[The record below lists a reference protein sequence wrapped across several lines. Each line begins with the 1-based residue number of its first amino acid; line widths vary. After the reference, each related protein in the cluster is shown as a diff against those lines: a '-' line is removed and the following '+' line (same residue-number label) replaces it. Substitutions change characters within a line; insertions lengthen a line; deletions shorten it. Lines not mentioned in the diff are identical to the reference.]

1 MTSYAVAIL
10 MERYN
15 VPSELI
21 NQVKQLYSNP
31 RFYISQNGTKSKVFA
46 KPVSDDFNRY
56 QIQRNQMGQPVA
68 LPNDTPVM
76 FEGIAQ
82 RDPVVGHDHSMG
94 TGNGG
99 LH

>member
-1 MTSYAVAIL
+1 M
-10 MERYN
+10 
-15 VPSELI
+15 
-21 NQVKQLYSNP
+21 
-31 RFYISQNGTKSKVFA
+31 FA

-94 TGNGG
+94 TGTGG
-99 LH
+99 

>member
-1 MTSYAVAIL
+1 M
-10 MERYN
+10 
-15 VPSELI
+15 
-21 NQVKQLYSNP
+21 
-31 RFYISQNGTKSKVFA
+31 FA

-94 TGNGG
+94 TGTWGFTLTIYGRPTALVEN
-99 LH
+99 